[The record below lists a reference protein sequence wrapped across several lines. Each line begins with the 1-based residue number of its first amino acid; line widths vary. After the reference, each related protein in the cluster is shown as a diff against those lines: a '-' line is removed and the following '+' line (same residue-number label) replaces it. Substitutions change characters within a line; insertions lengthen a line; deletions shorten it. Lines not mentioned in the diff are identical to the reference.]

1 MRVRVRQLRRG
12 ADAVSIP
19 APLGVP
25 LRPLTDT
32 PLTDNRPTEDPST
45 KDRPT
50 DSRLTEDRS
59 IEDRPFNGRAADGL
73 PPQSRSIE
81 DRAVE
86 DRPFKSHSAGGLPV
100 QSRSIEDRAF
110 KGQLVEDRPIEGR
123 RSANRPSEG
132 ASIDD
137 LLAGDRSIGRR
148 PARPVAT
155 WELKYRRVV
164 IASDLGSILTV
175 VALLGAFVANSAT
188 AGDFPPV
195 LLAIA
200 TIVTVLASLTA
211 CRAWSTAVL
220 GQEAEEFRRLGKAI
234 VAAAVVLAVV
244 SLGLGLPGVRGWIFL
259 VVPAIA
265 VVAFPLRYILRQL
278 LHRRRRA
285 GRCLLPVLVAGSV
298 DTATDL
304 IARTRR
310 EPHNG
315 WRVEAVCVGG
325 PCGSIDGVPVVG
337 QLDELADHVRRG
349 GYRVVAITPDPYW
362 TPLRLQRLAWQ
373 LEGTSAEMVVAPVL
387 MEVAGPRVH
396 VTGVLGLPLLRVS
409 SPTFTGA
416 RRVVKEIV
424 DKIGALLLLT
434 VLAPVLIT
442 IAAAIRL
449 GDRGP
454 ALYRQQRVGKD
465 GKPFTILKFRTM
477 VVDADR
483 RRDTLL
489 AGNEAAGP
497 LFKMRRDPRVTP
509 IGAVLRRF
517 SIDELPQLV
526 NVLRGTMSL
535 VGPRPP
541 LPQEV
546 EAYGPDMLR
555 RLLVKP
561 GLTGLW
567 QVSGR
572 SDLPWDEAVRLD
584 LRYVEDWSL
593 ALDALILW
601 KTVRAVVRGQGAY

>member
-1 MRVRVRQLRRG
+1 MRQLRRG
-12 ADAVSIP
+12 DAAGAVSIP
-19 APLGVP
+19 APLRFEP
-25 LRPLTDT
+25 RP
-32 PLTDNRPTEDPST
+32 P
-45 KDRPT
+45 
-50 DSRLTEDRS
+50 
-59 IEDRPFNGRAADGL
+59 
-73 PPQSRSIE
+73 
-81 DRAVE
+81 VE
-86 DRPFKSHSAGGLPV
+86 DRPAP
-100 QSRSIEDRAF
+100 
-110 KGQLVEDRPIEGR
+110 
-123 RSANRPSEG
+123 
-132 ASIDD
+132 
-137 LLAGDRSIGRR
+137 
-148 PARPVAT
+148 RPVAT
-155 WELKYRRVV
+155 WEVKYRRVV
-164 IASDLGSILTV
+164 IASDLGSILAV
-175 VALLGAFVANSAT
+175 VILVGSLVANSAT
-188 AGDFPPV
+188 VGDFPPALV
-195 LLAIA
+195 AAA
-200 TIVTVLASLTA
+200 TVVTVLASLTA

-220 GQEAEEFRRLGKAI
+220 GQEAEEFRRLGKAV

-244 SLGLGLPGVRGWIFL
+244 SLGLGVPGVRGWIFL

-265 VVAFPLRYILRQL
+265 LVAFPLRYILRQL

-315 WRVEAVCVGG
+315 WRVEAVCAGG
-325 PCGSIDGVPVVG
+325 TAHGDIEGVPVVG
-337 QLDELADHVRRG
+337 HLDELADHVRRG

-373 LEGTSAEMVVAPVL
+373 LEGTPAEMVVAPVL

-396 VTGVLGLPLLRVS
+396 ITGVLGLPLLRVS
-409 SPTFTGA
+409 APTFTGA

-434 VLAPVLIT
+434 ILSPVLLG
-442 IAAAIRL
+442 IAAAISL

-483 RRDTLL
+483 HRADLL

-541 LPQEV
+541 LPEEV